1 MQLRHIRLWALIG
14 ALALSASFVEP
25 AQADS
30 INASTTECQPLSGP
44 QHNVVHSWEGTG
56 TDLNTPASVVSF
68 AVPRSPLS
76 GTPGQGTFEVA
87 AWIIS
92 AGASINCT
100 LYSYDYTGLFLG
112 SVSFTLTT
120 ATPTTQTPTMVSQQ
134 VSLPVTQLGFWAYTS
149 MSCTVPANDSAFV
162 TYVVSTF

>member
-14 ALALSASFVEP
+14 ALALSASLVEP

-30 INASTTECQPLSGP
+30 INAGTTECQPLSASP
-44 QHNVVHSWEGTG
+44 HNVVHSWVGTG
-56 TDLNTPASVVSF
+56 TDVNAPASVVSC

-76 GTPGQGTFEVA
+76 GAAGQGTFEIS
-87 AWIIS
+87 AWIVT

-112 SVSFTLTT
+112 SVSFTLAT
-120 ATPTTQTPTMVSQQ
+120 ATPTTQTPTMVSRQ

-149 MSCTVPANDSAFV
+149 MSCIVPANDSAFV
-162 TYVVSTF
+162 TYVVSTL